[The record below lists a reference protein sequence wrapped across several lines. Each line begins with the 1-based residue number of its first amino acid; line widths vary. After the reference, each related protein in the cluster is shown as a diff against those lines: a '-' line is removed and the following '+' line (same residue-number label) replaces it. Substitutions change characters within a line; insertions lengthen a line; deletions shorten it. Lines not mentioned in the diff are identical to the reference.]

1 VAGNVTVVNPHLIP
15 PLILQYGMKRSGNH
29 AISAWLTQNIPC
41 KYINNLVPIGPVLKD
56 NLPYPELQDFEK
68 FKKQHD
74 KADAL
79 FVSLEDIELDYEP
92 FYNIDADAQKVLI
105 IRHPDNVFSS
115 RIRKAFN
122 VNMTAYP
129 KDNSPIMQRAVR
141 IWKDH
146 ARCYLGQSGPSGRTA
161 IYFDA
166 WLDDD
171 NYQTAILKT
180 LGFDSANAQ
189 KNTMTDYGGGSSFD
203 GLKFESSPKK
213 MQLRERAALLNPI
226 EKSLLDEIYQDEELQ
241 SLRTEIEAATPI
253 DLLRI

>member
-1 VAGNVTVVNPHLIP
+1 MADNVIVENPHLIP

-56 NLPYPELQDFEK
+56 NLSYPEAQDFGN

-74 KADAL
+74 KADTL
-79 FVSLEDIELDYEP
+79 FVSLEDIEMSYEP
-92 FYNIDADAQKVLI
+92 FYNNDADVQKVLI
-105 IRHPDNVFSS
+105 MRHPDNVFSS

-129 KDNSPIMQRAVR
+129 RDNSPIMQRAVR
-141 IWKDH
+141 IWKEH
-146 ARCYLGQSGPSGRTA
+146 ARCYLGQSGPPGRVA
-161 IYFDA
+161 IYFDK
-166 WLDDD
+166 WLDDN

-180 LGFDSANAQ
+180 LGFDSANTQ
-189 KNTMTDYGGGSSFD
+189 KNTMTGYGGGSSFD

-226 EKSLLDEIYQDEELQ
+226 EKTLLDEIYQDQELQ
-241 SLRTEIEAATPI
+241 SLRAEIEAVNPI